1 MNFRHLKREFWG
13 LNKMS
18 EEEIRR
24 YASYAFL
31 AAGAISIFMF
41 IRAASDNFSNN
52 VALCLTRG
60 GESCFSTS
68 NPVWTAETLRWLSPI
83 VIILST
89 IGFAS
94 VALINDKFYGIGSA
108 ALALFFII
116 TVGLDAEIK
125 DKDAFLNPVKAP
137 TNTVYVPVPSG
148 GGTSSYDQYEIE
160 SQLEAARDSACRAA
174 NEIQYQWVQLNNQL
188 QQLRFNSDGSFETD
202 RLAQQLQLQVI
213 QLQQQ
218 ESNLRQQCIG

>member
-1 MNFRHLKREFWG
+1 MN
-13 LNKMS
+13 
-18 EEEIRR
+18 EEEIRK

-31 AAGAISIFMF
+31 AAGAVSIFMF
-41 IRAASDNFSNN
+41 IRAASDNFSRD

-83 VIILST
+83 VVILST
-89 IGFAS
+89 IGFVS
-94 VALINDKFYGIGSA
+94 VVLIRDTFYGIGSA
-108 ALALFFII
+108 ALALFFIVS
-116 TVGLDAEIK
+116 VGLNAEIK
-125 DKDAFLNPVKAP
+125 DKEEFLNPIKAP

-148 GGTSSYDQYEIE
+148 GGTSTFNQNEVE

-188 QQLRFNSDGSFETD
+188 QQLRFNADSGFETD
-202 RLAQQLQLQVI
+202 RLVQQLQLQVI